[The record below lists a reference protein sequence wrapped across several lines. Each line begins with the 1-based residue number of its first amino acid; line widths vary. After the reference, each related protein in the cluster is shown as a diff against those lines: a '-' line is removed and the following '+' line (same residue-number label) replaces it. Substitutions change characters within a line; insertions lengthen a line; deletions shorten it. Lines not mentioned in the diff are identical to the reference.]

1 MWIAHALHLPEL
13 FVVRDR
19 RESFPVIWS
28 IIGAAAFVAVD
39 QPHSRAAGNA
49 RGRGPSRSSLGES
62 CWSSDMTTDYD
73 PIAEQYKRSKLQP
86 WRAHIEAYTL
96 VGLLGDLAGKSL
108 VDVACGDGYYTRR
121 VRALGAGKV
130 LGVDLSQ
137 RMVDLARAQEA
148 QHALGIE
155 YEVADARDL
164 RLAEACDLAVAAY
177 LLNTPGRR
185 RARRDV
191 PGSARRSPAA
201 IRDGQSG
208 AAPDFR
214 AAPRI
219 GRTDSRPPRS
229 ASGGRRADHMDLLSD
244 DGLFRS
250 RTTTSMATTKRRPVR
265 RAPEIRC
272 IRPACRRRRVRLP
285 VSSERVPDHSPTFIE
300 CVK

>member
-1 MWIAHALHLPEL
+1 
-13 FVVRDR
+13 
-19 RESFPVIWS
+19 
-28 IIGAAAFVAVD
+28 
-39 QPHSRAAGNA
+39 
-49 RGRGPSRSSLGES
+49 
-62 CWSSDMTTDYD
+62 MTTDYD

-177 LLNTPGRR
+177 LLNYARDAAELGAMCRSLARGLKPGGRF
-185 RARRDV
+185 V
-191 PGSARRSPAA
+191 TVNQSAAL
-201 IRDGQSG
+201 
-208 AAPDFR
+208 DFR
-214 AAPRI
+214 AAPSY
-219 GRTDSRPPRS
+219 RTYGFETTALGEWREGAPITWTFYLDDGPFSIENYHLDVATHEEALRSAGFREIRWHPPRLSPEGES
-229 ASGGRRADHMDLLSD
+229 AFGWE
-244 DGLFRS
+244 FW
-250 RTTTSMATTKRRPVR
+250 
-265 RAPEIRC
+265 
-272 IRPACRRRRVRLP
+272 RVFL
-285 VSSERVPDHSPTFIE
+285 DHSPITFIE